1 MRRPGAPRPELPVDP
16 DEAAGPDGADD
27 APRWDRAA
35 VPGGTEEGGAVS
47 AGRPGAGA
55 GRMAGA
61 LAGRRTD
68 VPEGALSVFGR
79 RSRELAQDAA
89 GEGGVAARTGWDR
102 VVSTGL
108 EDRRRE
114 RERAERQ
121 LRLRRLGTVLA
132 VLVAAA
138 VLVWG
143 IGFSPLLAL
152 RGEEVRVTG
161 SDGTVEVS
169 QVRQAL
175 AGHEGTS
182 LVRLDPAGMGQEVA
196 AALVRVRSARV
207 TRSWPH
213 GVEVALTMRVPVAAR
228 QTEAGYEVLDGEAV
242 VLEVVEAAPAGTAL
256 ITHEGDEPLGQDQVT
271 AVALVVGCLDT
282 ATRGQVASASASGT
296 GQVTLVL
303 TSGATVFWG
312 DTSQS
317 VLKAEVLRSLLT
329 RQASTYDVS
338 SPHSPTTS

>member
-1 MRRPGAPRPELPVDP
+1 
-16 DEAAGPDGADD
+16 
-27 APRWDRAA
+27 
-35 VPGGTEEGGAVS
+35 
-47 AGRPGAGA
+47 
-55 GRMAGA
+55 MAGA